1 MDRSIGPSMVR
12 RATQLHLDETVI
24 LDQVEMSEWRARWT
38 KILIDPIY
46 LGVLAII
53 NLTFTVILVMA
64 DRITSFWQDE
74 HFTGVIVVGII
85 LNCLYIF
92 DLIANFVVLGFKN
105 IVKERKYIFYECFLQ
120 LMLFTWLICIATGKL
135 DRNKDGYYTDIAL
148 LFILRNVRAVSFAS
162 DL

>member
-24 LDQVEMSEWRARWT
+24 LDQVEMSPWRARWT

-46 LGVLAII
+46 LGVFAII
-53 NLTFTVILVMA
+53 NLTFTVILVMM
-64 DRITSFWQDE
+64 DRTTSFWQDI
-74 HFTGVIVVGII
+74 HFTGVVTVGII
-85 LNCLYIF
+85 LNCLYLF

-105 IVKERKYIFYECFLQ
+105 VVKERKAIFFECLLQ
-120 LMLFTWLICIATGKL
+120 LVSFAWCILIATGKY
-135 DRNKDGYYTDIAL
+135 DGNKDGYYTDIAL
-148 LFILRNVRAVSFAS
+148 LFILRNLRAVSFVS